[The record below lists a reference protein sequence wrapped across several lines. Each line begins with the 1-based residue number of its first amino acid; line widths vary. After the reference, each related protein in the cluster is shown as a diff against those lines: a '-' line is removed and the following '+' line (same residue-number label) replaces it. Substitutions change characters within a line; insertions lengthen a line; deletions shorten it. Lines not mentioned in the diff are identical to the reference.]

1 MKGKQ
6 FWFIIALIA
15 MLGAIIMT
23 GGCAPAA
30 PTAAPTQVP
39 ATSAPVATSVPAT
52 TAVPAA
58 TSAPVATAVPATKAP
73 EATKAPAATNPP
85 TTGGVEPDLA
95 FYNGKT
101 ITFIVATKA
110 GGGYDTY
117 ARTLGPYLQKYLP
130 GSTVIIKNVPGAGHI
145 IGTNE
150 LNLAK
155 PDGLTIGTFNTA
167 LIFGQIVGTEGIKFD
182 LTKFSWLA
190 KMSSDN
196 RVLMVSTK
204 SPYKTFDDLLK
215 ASATKPI
222 VMATNGPTSAAH
234 VDALLVQE
242 ATGLKVKTIS
252 GYQGNDGDL
261 AILRGEV
268 DGEVGSYG
276 SLKHFIDSGDG
287 RFLLQIGKEK
297 VAGLTNIPLVSEVTK
312 PEKKAMGE
320 LLIANASL
328 GRLVAAPPG
337 IPEARRQALI
347 QAIKK
352 SAADPDFLAA
362 AKKQDLEIEPAY
374 GDDVSNLVKAALA
387 QNQADLALLKEIL
400 GPAAQGN

>member
-1 MKGKQ
+1 MKGKH
-6 FWFIIALIA
+6 FWFTIALIA

-39 ATSAPVATSVPAT
+39 ATSAP
-52 TAVPAA
+52 AA
-58 TSAPVATAVPATKAP
+58 TAAPVATVAPAATAATAATAAPVATKAP
-73 EATKAPAATNPP
+73 EATKATEPTKAAA
-85 TTGGVEPDLA
+85 VDADVA

-117 ARTLGPYLQKYLP
+117 ARTLAPYLQKYLP

-242 ATGLKVKTIS
+242 ATGLKIKTIS

-352 SAADPDFLAA
+352 AAVDPEFLAT

-374 GDDVSNLVKAALA
+374 GDDVAKLVTAALA